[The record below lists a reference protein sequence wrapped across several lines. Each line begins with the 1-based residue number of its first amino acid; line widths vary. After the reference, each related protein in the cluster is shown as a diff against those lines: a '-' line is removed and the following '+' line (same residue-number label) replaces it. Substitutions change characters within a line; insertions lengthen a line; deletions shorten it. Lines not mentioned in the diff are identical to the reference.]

1 MNNNISNLYT
11 IYNQSTFKLFDS
23 KKNNKNPFI
32 EVEENLFY
40 FRILE
45 IRRNEHFGDI
55 LMFLNQRSPLRLKV
69 KSKKAELFFLN
80 KEDAINISTTYP
92 QFWKKIN
99 KKSLFNME
107 QIKRLTNRL
116 INILTH

>member
-11 IYNQSTFKLFDS
+11 IYNQSSFKLFDS

-32 EVEENLFY
+32 EVEENILY

-45 IRRNEHFGDI
+45 IRRNEHFIDK
-55 LMFLNQRSPLRLKV
+55 LMFLNQRSPLSLKV
-69 KSKKAELFFLN
+69 KSKKTELFFLRRCN
-80 KEDAINISTTYP
+80 KYFNYLSSILED
-92 QFWKKIN
+92 

-107 QIKRLTNRL
+107 QIKRLTNK
-116 INILTH
+116 IIKIFSMYFF